1 MARTHSQEVATR
13 SLMEVVSVASMA
25 SRISSSGR
33 QASAIYSKS
42 SSACLEEEEKGNGD
56 RGAMCKPRG
65 KMLS

>member
-42 SSACLEEEEKGNGD
+42 SNACLEEEKGNGD